1 MSNLRDKSV
10 GMHEKEMTDRLREG
24 DEEAFR
30 ELVGEYQVRVMS
42 LCLSMLHVREEAE
55 DVAQEVFVEVYRSVE
70 RFRGESRLSTWIYR
84 IAVNKCLNQ
93 IRHRQRRK
101 WFLLPGQLPEK
112 QRQEEIAAPAGDLPS
127 AEIERQQRLQRLWQ
141 AIDALPENQ
150 RKAFVLSRMEDLSYR
165 EVAEIMGTTLP
176 AVESLL
182 QRARI
187 NLQQKLWAFYKK
199 ERS

>member
-1 MSNLRDKSV
+1 MKKPSGSWWESTRS
-10 GMHEKEMTDRLREG
+10 G
-24 DEEAFR
+24 
-30 ELVGEYQVRVMS
+30 
-42 LCLSMLHVREEAE
+42 
-55 DVAQEVFVEVYRSVE
+55 DVAMPVDASCQGGGRRCGTGSFCGGIQVGGAFQ
-70 RFRGESRLSTWIYR
+70 GESRLSTWIYR

-93 IRHRQRRK
+93 IRRRQRRK

-165 EVAEIMGTTLP
+165 EVADIMGTTLP